1 MYYNLLWVT
10 PTAKRN
16 SYRVA
21 AACGHLYHEPATPSP
36 HHGHLTNHEFHS
48 SLTQEGREPS
58 KRLKHSEKELPPLG
72 RALKKSPIP
81 CK

>member
-1 MYYNLLWVT
+1 MVFSYPFLPIVLVRVT

-21 AACGHLYHEPATPSP
+21 MIERPLPNPPQREGVPS
-36 HHGHLTNHEFHS
+36 N
-48 SLTQEGREPS
+48 RI
-58 KRLKHSEKELPPLG
+58 KHSKNGLPPLG